1 RFEHRVGESEIEQ
14 IFDGFFP
21 QEVVDP
27 KDRFLG
33 KDRCRNPVEG
43 ARRFKVV
50 AERLFDDDAAT
61 RAKAGSAQPFDDRG
75 EQWRRYGEVVSR
87 VLRAVESFF
96 EELERGVAVVVAINV
111 AKQRKQ
117 AIECLA

>member
-1 RFEHRVGESEIEQ
+1 
-14 IFDGFFP
+14 
-21 QEVVDP
+21 
-27 KDRFLG
+27 
-33 KDRCRNPVEG
+33 
-43 ARRFKVV
+43 

-96 EELERGVAVVVAINV
+96 EELERGVAVVVSVDV
-111 AKQRKQ
+111 AQQRKQ
-117 AIECLA
+117 AIECLAVVEDARLLDRLFCAVTKLWQLPARVRDANHGHVEHALLH